1 MESITIRPIE
11 EDDYKFINEWWV
23 RATGKTPPKRALLPG
38 NGLHGLM
45 ACKNKKPVMCTYL
58 YTTNSKMGYCDYMI
72 GDPKY
77 REKDRQDI
85 LLKLMVG
92 AIKGAHEL
100 GYEDF
105 WFLTKEKG
113 LLSKCEKLGVEIS
126 KEKYHVVT
134 LPMNKTKLDNDSQ
147 ILPINK
153 N

>member
-1 MESITIRPIE
+1 MENITVRAIKE
-11 EDDYKFINEWWV
+11 SDYEFINDWWKK
-23 RATGKTPPKRALLPG
+23 ATNKTPPKRELLAG
-38 NGLHGLM
+38 GGLHGLM
-45 ACKNKKPVMCTYL
+45 ACKDEKPVMCVYL

-72 GDPKY
+72 GDPSY

-92 AIKGAHEL
+92 SIKKASQL

-105 WFLTKEKG
+105 WFLTKERG

-134 LPMNKTKLDNDSQ
+134 LPTHKTKLDTGLP

>member
-1 MESITIRPIE
+1 MENITVRPIE
-11 EDDYKFINEWWV
+11 EEDYRFIDKWWKA
-23 RATGKTPPKRALLPG
+23 ATGKTPPKRALLPG
-38 NGLHGLM
+38 NGLHGIM
-45 ACKNKKPVMCTYL
+45 SCKDGKPVMCVYL

-72 GDPKY
+72 GDPEY
-77 REKDRQDI
+77 REEDRQDI
-85 LLKLMVG
+85 LLKLMIG
-92 AIKGAHEL
+92 AIKGAHQL

-134 LPMNKTKLDNDSQ
+134 LPMHKTKLDSGSP
-147 ILPINK
+147 ILPTNK